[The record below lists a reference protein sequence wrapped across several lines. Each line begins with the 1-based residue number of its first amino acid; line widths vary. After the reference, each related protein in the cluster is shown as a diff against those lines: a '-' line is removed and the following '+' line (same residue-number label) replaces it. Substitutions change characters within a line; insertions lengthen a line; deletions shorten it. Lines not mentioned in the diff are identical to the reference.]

1 MLTIYVI
8 HNCDTC
14 RKAIKALD
22 GSGHPYQIHD
32 LRKDGVS
39 AALLEHILE
48 KVPVLTLLNKR
59 STTWRNLPED
69 DKADIDSNGLG
80 SNKARALM
88 LANPTLI
95 KRPLLD
101 LGDDIR
107 VGYRDGDYSNL

>member
-32 LRKDGVS
+32 LRKDGIS

-48 KVPVLTLLNKR
+48 KVAVMTLLNKR

-69 DKADIDSNGLG
+69 DKTEID

-88 LANPTLI
+88 LVNPTLI

-101 LGDDIR
+101 LGDEIL
-107 VGYRDGDYSNL
+107 VGYRDGDYDNL